1 MVQFT
6 NRTVVVAQ
14 VEEHWSTE
22 LSANTR
28 QGAEHLS
35 NYFHIKRSTLDAAE
49 KVEQIS
55 SQISHR
61 PRPPFLV
68 TLKKDTSLYHRD
80 RSIHIESACQLQVVK
95 MTRHILLHKG

>member
-35 NYFHIKRSTLDAAE
+35 NYYHIKRSTLDAAG

-61 PRPPFLV
+61 PRPPFWSQTERVLAS
-68 TLKKDTSLYHRD
+68 TTE
-80 RSIHIESACQLQVVK
+80 IVVFS
-95 MTRHILLHKG
+95 